1 MGCSRTSSEV
11 SIVITCVDML
21 EMTRRCVDFMKKNTP
36 PIYELIIVAD
46 ECSNEML
53 TWLGNL
59 EAKVI
64 TNPKR
69 VGSSTALNMGIKVAE
84 GQYIALV
91 NNDISV
97 SEGWLEPLITALQE
111 HPNFGW
117 VTSRVTRGQVV
128 SNFCVACSLFSKEA
142 LDKVGLF
149 DERFSQGEGWDDNDI
164 LLRFWLA
171 GYQPHGVSR
180 SVIYHPAESATLTA
194 LYGPRQQLGRAVRCK
209 HNIDLFIEKWGPEV
223 MNTTDW
229 VNMPYI

>member
-1 MGCSRTSSEV
+1 MPEV

-21 EMTRRCVDFMKKNTP
+21 EVTRECVELIKKHTP
-36 PIYELIIVAD
+36 PTYELIIVAD
-46 ECSNEML
+46 ECQPDML
-53 TWLGNL
+53 AWLKAL

-69 VGSSTALNMGIKVAE
+69 VGIPRAYNIGIRVAE
-84 GQYIALV
+84 GEYIALL
-91 NNDISV
+91 NNDINV
-97 SEGWLEPLITALQE
+97 TEGWLQPLIAALQE

-117 VTSRVTRGQVV
+117 VTSRVIRGETS

-171 GYQPHGVSR
+171 GYQPHGVSK
-180 SVIYHPAESATLTA
+180 SIIYHPAESATLTV
-194 LYGPRQQLGRAVRCK
+194 LYGPKQQLGREERYK
-209 HNIDLFIEKWGPEV
+209 HNIDLFIKKWGPEV
-223 MNTTDW
+223 ENRDW
-229 VNMPYI
+229 INIPYI